1 VASREE
7 RNARN
12 ESLFREVNE
21 RFEQGTVSERTK
33 MLTLL
38 CECGDVACT
47 QVVELP
53 LTTYEDVRR
62 EGEWFLLIAGHEQP
76 ELETVVAQVSDV
88 LVVQKRGEGGDVAR
102 DLDPRS

>member
-1 VASREE
+1 M
-7 RNARN
+7 
-12 ESLFREVNE
+12 NE

-38 CECGDVACT
+38 CECGDVACA

-88 LVVQKRGEGGDVAR
+88 LVVQKRGEGGEVAR
-102 DLDPRS
+102 ELDPRS